1 MWILGSTEHAFD
13 LYEDLLVEAR
23 KQDKNK
29 LVLITIGTTA
39 TVLVYD
45 LAYIGYQ
52 ALYIGHIDL
61 EYEWNL
67 AGLGKN
73 TVV

>member
-1 MWILGSTEHAFD
+1 MWIIGPTEHASD

-29 LVLITIGTTA
+29 LVLLTTSTTA

-45 LAYIGYQ
+45 LAYISYQ
-52 ALYIGHIDL
+52 ALHIGHIDL
-61 EYEWNL
+61 EYE
-67 AGLGKN
+67 
-73 TVV
+73 